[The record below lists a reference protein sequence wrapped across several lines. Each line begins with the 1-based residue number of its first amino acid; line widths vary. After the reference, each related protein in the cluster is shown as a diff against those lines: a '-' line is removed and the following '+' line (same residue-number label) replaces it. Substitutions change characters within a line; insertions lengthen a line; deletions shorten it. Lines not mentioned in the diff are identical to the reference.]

1 MEIQLKINI
10 QKHGVY
16 SKEICMENF
25 ENNTCFV
32 IATKNQ
38 DKVHE
43 IKEILKD
50 LPFRIISME
59 EAGIHED
66 IEEDGETFCENAL
79 KKATEVHK
87 RIGGYVM
94 ADDSG
99 LSIDALG
106 GAPGIYSARFH
117 GKDSTYPEKIRAL
130 WDLLSNIPLEQRTAH
145 FICAIA
151 VIRPDGSFFTVQESM
166 DGILYDKIVGENGF
180 GYDPVF
186 FLPEKGVTAAQL
198 TNEEKNAVSHRGKAL
213 RVMLA
218 QLRNT

>member
-1 MEIQLKINI
+1 METAISPVITI
-10 QKHGVY
+10 F
-16 SKEICMENF
+16 KEIYMENF
-25 ENNTCFV
+25 TRKINFV
-32 IATKNQ
+32 IATKNK

-43 IKEILKD
+43 IKEIMKD
-50 LPFRIISME
+50 LPFSIISME
-59 EAGIHED
+59 EAGIYDD

-99 LSIDALG
+99 LSVDALG

-117 GKDSTYPEKIRAL
+117 GKDSSYSEKIQAL
-130 WDLLSNIPLEQRTAH
+130 WDLLANVPLEERTAH

-151 VIRPDGSFFTVQESM
+151 VVRPDGSSFTVQESM

-198 TNEEKNAVSHRGKAL
+198 TNEEKNAISHRGKAL